1 MVCSERFSESGLKED
16 FYDENWQHLEMQR
29 IPYPNSTKSIEKPD
43 CLDEMLE
50 LSKKLADGIAFLRT
64 DFYEID
70 GKLYFGEL
78 TFFQASGL
86 ARFRPDEWDYRMGQW
101 ITLKDKRK

>member
-1 MVCSERFSESGLKED
+1 
-16 FYDENWQHLEMQR
+16 MQR
-29 IPYPNSTKSIEKPD
+29 ISHANSSNSIEKPH

-50 LSKKLADGIAFLRT
+50 LSRKLADGLTFLRT

-78 TFFQASGL
+78 TFFPASGL
-86 ARFRPDEWDYRMGQW
+86 EPFKPDDWDYKMGQW
-101 ITLKDKRK
+101 MTLKDKRE